1 MEKNKY
7 VYVNSALN
15 AVVKRDANQAPE
27 QSQERTIE
35 LTIELDSWSPQYKL
49 YDDKQYREKIDLN
62 CFDFETPIEQ
72 LELNSYL
79 DHKISIEHLL
89 ASTKNKT
96 MEVKKDGSKI
106 IATLKVN
113 ESDSLSRKTA
123 DLIQNGVITSNSFIF
138 QPIETEY
145 KQYKNEEIVNNLV
158 LEVIHKRGKLISID
172 PVYEGFYPQDK
183 CRAYDKNNNFIAV
196 EEYMENIEKQTQ
208 QEEQV
213 TQEVNTVAEETITK
227 QEQEFNQRAN
237 NILEDINNRLNNL
250 VSEFEK
256 RAAKAQE
263 VEAEPET
270 EAEEIIQAQPQPQ
283 ENTITRAVLET
294 LNTKG
299 ENVDLKEIKNKV
311 KRNKKLTSEELDA
324 IYRANAQNLSEADK
338 KQVELIAAQSDVVLE
353 NLNTRALDGTTNLKG
368 LAVVETLTEAG
379 ILTDI
384 ATVFP
389 ELTDFAR
396 RVPLSGLDKLS
407 TRVYVADRKDVTT
420 IAEAAES
427 IEFGGSTFAVT
438 LAPERRSVKVAQ
450 NNALTLKEQLL
461 SAQVQNATD
470 AILESVRK
478 GLYADIFK
486 HAGTAF
492 NAESYTGGATSEAKR
507 LTNDTNKIT
516 FADVD
521 KVATEIRAQ
530 YGENILSNYFIVTH
544 PDVYAELKRSL
555 INDTQSALIKDLYD
569 IKNDTFKGAKIIV
582 TDKYPEK
589 EWAKGKK
596 PVLFLPK
603 DQVMV
608 YGLSVVAQD
617 DPYSGLSRGI
627 HYTIV
632 GTRGQVKLVDP
643 FVYTRFLEVK

>member
-27 QSQERTIE
+27 QPQERTIE

-113 ESDSLSRKTA
+113 ESDPLSRKTA

-145 KQYKNEEIVNNLV
+145 KQYKNEEILNNLA

-183 CRAYDKNNNFIAV
+183 CRAYDKNNNFLG
-196 EEYMENIEKQTQ
+196 EEYMEILEKETQQ
-208 QEEQV
+208 QEEQQV
-213 TQEVNTVAEETITK
+213 TQETNSVEEAITK

-256 RAAKAQE
+256 RAAKPQ
-263 VEAEPET
+263 EAETET
-270 EAEEIIQAQPQPQ
+270 ETEEIIQAQPQD
-283 ENTITRAVLET
+283 NNITRAVLET
-294 LNTKG
+294 LQTKG

-324 IYRANAQNLSEADK
+324 IYRANAENLSEADK

-478 GLYADIFK
+478 GLYTDIFK
-486 HAGTAF
+486 HAASPF

-507 LTNDTNKIT
+507 LTNDTAKIT

>member
-1 MEKNKY
+1 M
-7 VYVNSALN
+7 
-15 AVVKRDANQAPE
+15 
-27 QSQERTIE
+27 
-35 LTIELDSWSPQYKL
+35 
-49 YDDKQYREKIDLN
+49 
-62 CFDFETPIEQ
+62 
-72 LELNSYL
+72 
-79 DHKISIEHLL
+79 
-89 ASTKNKT
+89 
-96 MEVKKDGSKI
+96 
-106 IATLKVN
+106 
-113 ESDSLSRKTA
+113 
-123 DLIQNGVITSNSFIF
+123 
-138 QPIETEY
+138 
-145 KQYKNEEIVNNLV
+145 
-158 LEVIHKRGKLISID
+158 
-172 PVYEGFYPQDK
+172 
-183 CRAYDKNNNFIAV
+183 
-196 EEYMENIEKQTQ
+196 
-208 QEEQV
+208 
-213 TQEVNTVAEETITK
+213 
-227 QEQEFNQRAN
+227 
-237 NILEDINNRLNNL
+237 
-250 VSEFEK
+250 
-256 RAAKAQE
+256 
-263 VEAEPET
+263 
-270 EAEEIIQAQPQPQ
+270 
-283 ENTITRAVLET
+283 
-294 LNTKG
+294 
-299 ENVDLKEIKNKV
+299 
-311 KRNKKLTSEELDA
+311 
-324 IYRANAQNLSEADK
+324 
-338 KQVELIAAQSDVVLE
+338 
-353 NLNTRALDGTTNLKG
+353 
-368 LAVVETLTEAG
+368 
-379 ILTDI
+379 
-384 ATVFP
+384 
-389 ELTDFAR
+389 
-396 RVPLSGLDKLS
+396 
-407 TRVYVADRKDVTT
+407 ADRKDVTT

-486 HAGTAF
+486 HAGAAF

-589 EWAKGKK
+589 DWQKGKK

>member
-15 AVVKRDANQAPE
+15 AVVKRDSNQAPE
-27 QSQERTIE
+27 QPQERTIE

-113 ESDSLSRKTA
+113 ESDALSRKTA

-145 KQYKNEEIVNNLV
+145 KQYKNEEIVNNLA

-183 CRAYDKNNNFIAV
+183 CRAYNKDSNFLG
-196 EEYMENIEKQTQ
+196 EEYMEILEKETK

-213 TQEVNTVAEETITK
+213 TQEANSVPEEVITK
-227 QEQEFNQRAN
+227 QEQEFTQRAN

-256 RAAKAQE
+256 RAAKPQ
-263 VEAEPET
+263 EAETET
-270 EAEEIIQAQPQPQ
+270 EEIIQAQLQD
-283 ENTITRAVLET
+283 NNITRAVLET

-407 TRVYVADRKDVTT
+407 TVFMWQTEKTLQQLRKQQ
-420 IAEAAES
+420 
-427 IEFGGSTFAVT
+427 
-438 LAPERRSVKVAQ
+438 K
-450 NNALTLKEQLL
+450 ALSLVVQHSQL
-461 SAQVQNATD
+461 
-470 AILESVRK
+470 
-478 GLYADIFK
+478 
-486 HAGTAF
+486 H
-492 NAESYTGGATSEAKR
+492 
-507 LTNDTNKIT
+507 
-516 FADVD
+516 
-521 KVATEIRAQ
+521 
-530 YGENILSNYFIVTH
+530 
-544 PDVYAELKRSL
+544 
-555 INDTQSALIKDLYD
+555 
-569 IKNDTFKGAKIIV
+569 
-582 TDKYPEK
+582 
-589 EWAKGKK
+589 
-596 PVLFLPK
+596 
-603 DQVMV
+603 
-608 YGLSVVAQD
+608 
-617 DPYSGLSRGI
+617 
-627 HYTIV
+627 
-632 GTRGQVKLVDP
+632 
-643 FVYTRFLEVK
+643 